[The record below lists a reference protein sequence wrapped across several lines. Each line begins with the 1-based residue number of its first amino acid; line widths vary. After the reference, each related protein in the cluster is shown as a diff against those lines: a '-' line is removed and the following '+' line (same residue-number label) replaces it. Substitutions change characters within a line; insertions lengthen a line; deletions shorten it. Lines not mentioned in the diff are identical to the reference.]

1 MKRIAHRDKL
11 KIYNDLLSIL
21 NDEGNEKVVL
31 THIQLRLNVPF
42 DRLKNYISELT
53 ELGLIDDKN
62 LLNLT
67 EKGRQYL
74 LEYRDVIEFMKRMG
88 IAYR

>member
-21 NDEGNEKVVL
+21 NDEANEKVVL

-53 ELGLIDDKN
+53 ELGLIDDEN
-62 LLNLT
+62 LLNIT

>member
-21 NDEGNEKVVL
+21 DDEANQKVVL

-53 ELGLIDDKN
+53 ELGLIDDEN
-62 LLNLT
+62 MLNLT